1 MCNAS
6 GGAIVIYLD
15 HNATTPVADEVL
27 RAMLPWFQ
35 TDFGNASSAHLP
47 GRKAADAV
55 EHARQQV
62 ASLLGASP
70 GEIVFTSGATE
81 ANNLALHGAWAVR
94 PPMRDRVVVS
104 AVEHKAILE
113 TAAALPGIADL
124 TVVPVD
130 HHGMVDLSALEQ
142 SLDERVAIVSIISAN
157 NEVGT
162 LNPIESVTRL
172 AKAVGAVA
180 HTDATQWVGKRPL
193 RVRDWD
199 IDLLSLSAHKFY
211 GPKGVG
217 ALFLRRGERVAPLL
231 HGGGQ
236 ERGIRSGTL
245 NVPGI
250 VGLGAAAE
258 LAAQR
263 LSTDEAAIGRLR
275 DLLQHELEARIPGVS
290 MNGHPTGRL
299 HNTLNVRFQDAEA
312 EAVLASTPRLAASTG
327 SACESGSPTRSHVLL
342 AMGLGRD
349 EADECIRFSLGH
361 DTTSA
366 EIHEAVE
373 LIAVTVARV
382 RALTAAV
389 QPQGRF
395 VG

>member
-1 MCNAS
+1 M
-6 GGAIVIYLD
+6 IYLD
-15 HNATTPVADEVL
+15 HNATTPVADQVL
-27 RAMLPWFQ
+27 RTMLPWFQ
-35 TDFGNASSAHLP
+35 ADFGNASSAHLL

-62 ASLLGASP
+62 ASLVGAAP

-81 ANNLALHGAWAVR
+81 ANNLALQGAWAVR
-94 PPMRDRVVVS
+94 PPTRDRVVVS

-113 TAAALPGIADL
+113 TAAALPGIKDL
-124 TVVPVD
+124 TLVPVD
-130 HHGMVDLSALEQ
+130 RHGMIDLPALEK
-142 SLDERVAIVSIISAN
+142 SLDHRVSIVSVIAAN

-162 LNPIESVTRL
+162 LNPIASVTRL

-180 HTDATQWVGKRPL
+180 HTDATQWVGKHPL
-193 RVRDWD
+193 RVRDWNV
-199 IDLLSLSAHKFY
+199 DLLSLSGHKFY

-217 ALFLRRGERVAPLL
+217 ALFLRRGVRVAPLL

-258 LAAQR
+258 LAQHR
-263 LSTDEAAIGRLR
+263 LVADEDSIGQLR
-275 DLLQHELEARIPGVS
+275 DMLLRELESTIPDVS
-290 MNGHPTGRL
+290 MNGHPTERL
-299 HNTLNVRFQDAEA
+299 HNTLNVRFKGAEA
-312 EAVLASTPRLAASTG
+312 EAVLASMPRIAASTG
-327 SACESGSPTRSHVLL
+327 SACESATPTPSHVLL

-349 EADECIRFSLGH
+349 EADECVRFSLGH

-373 LIAVTVARV
+373 LLEAAVARV
-382 RALTAAV
+382 RTLTAAV
-389 QPQGRF
+389 QS
-395 VG
+395 